1 MKIISNGSTF
11 DGEASWV
18 VGAAIDT
25 FATYDNNGEL
35 ITPPDLETVRP
46 WAIDTVQIWRGNQRA
61 LMGLSSA
68 QWQDLA
74 YAGKAAHCRAWLA
87 DQSQPFGMA
96 REAAVRGLT
105 NVQMAEL
112 IVSQN
117 DLWLDA
123 NDQIDAA
130 YTAARAAIEAAQM
143 VAEIEAVLAGLE

>member
-1 MKIISNGSTF
+1 MAQFYDFIAPTINEAVHNYISAKFGRWDDS
-11 DGEASWV
+11 
-18 VGAAIDT
+18 
-25 FATYDNNGEL
+25 DNY
-35 ITPPDLETVRP
+35 IPPDVDTVRP

-87 DQSQPFGMA
+87 DQSQPFGMT

-130 YTAARAAIEAAQM
+130 YTAARAAIEAAQT